1 MRIVLCET
9 PDVALIS
16 PDTDLNGNNGSF
28 ILTQLVQLLLH
39 ATEDHRSRSN
49 TDTQWLIVGT
59 KNVLMLPLEEDT
71 HTHTEI
77 LGEASTNNVTHL
89 VPGLSVETIWH

>member
-1 MRIVLCET
+1 MCIVLCET

-16 PDTDLNGNNGSF
+16 PDTYLNGNNGSF

-39 ATEDHRSRSN
+39 VTEDHRSRSN

-59 KNVLMLPLEEDT
+59 KNILMQPLEDT
-71 HTHTEI
+71 HTQREI
-77 LGEASTNNVTHL
+77 LGEARTNNVNHL
-89 VPGLSVETIWH
+89 VPGLSVDTVWQK